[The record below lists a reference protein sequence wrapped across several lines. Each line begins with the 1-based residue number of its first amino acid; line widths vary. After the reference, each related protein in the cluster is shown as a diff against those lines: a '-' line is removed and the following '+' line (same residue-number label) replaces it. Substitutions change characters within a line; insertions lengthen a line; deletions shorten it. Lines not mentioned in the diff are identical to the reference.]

1 MIKALRIE
9 KHKVGWSVLVKDSR
23 CDKFFWIDI
32 HIENEDIITDWNMYI
47 FNLNDKDDIFRRD
60 YQSNL
65 ENFEDCTSVAIQF
78 LEERGFIEQDHKAKW
93 FSKSRVA

>member
-23 CDKFFWIDI
+23 YDKLFWIDV
-32 HIENEDIITDWNMYI
+32 HIENEDIIADWNMYI
-47 FNLNDKDDIFRRD
+47 FNLNNKDDIFRRD
-60 YQSNL
+60 YQYNL

-78 LEERGFIEQDHKAKW
+78 LKERGFVEQDHKAKW
-93 FSKSRVA
+93 FSKNRVA